1 MASSILAAEHPD
13 LLRGAV
19 DLTAHLGVA
28 RERLVPV
35 EDVTYEQH
43 VEFGERIWSL
53 HIHLQGALVLLDHDL
68 YIPAFTTLRAALE
81 HHVQDHLL
89 FLGNRFKATA
99 QDVSD
104 ETLAEWQ
111 QAIAEGR
118 EDFKGILAVRRLDHD
133 RVEVVR
139 SGPHYTGGDQG
150 PEAPGLSIYYGIVFD
165 RHDPFTG
172 GKKAQEFIGQWPHSQ
187 DARHRWAAQAA
198 EIWGRFLSWRQLTAN
213 LLLNQ
218 FYTER
223 ELARFE
229 VHYSFLSAF
238 THPTV
243 RGLKA
248 VLGRNMPTML
258 RYDHY
263 VSELILLYVI
273 SIARLELEVFEQMT
287 RREPVV
293 NLAGWDEVR
302 ADTERGESLASHL
315 WFPRGSPHGY
325 DRVQEANRRGTT
337 REEGLVPF
345 DQRPKPEDLAD
356 DEILYYANP
365 LRRII
370 ELHNSQNEMTGF
382 PYLSPWPRSD
392 AMLRG
397 MD

>member
-1 MASSILAAEHPD
+1 MVSSILTAEHHD
-13 LLRGAV
+13 LLQSAL
-19 DLTAHLGVA
+19 DLTAQLGVA
-28 RERLVPV
+28 RGRLVPT
-35 EDVTYEQH
+35 EDVTHQQH
-43 VEFGERIWSL
+43 AEFGERTWSL
-53 HIHLQGALVLLDHDL
+53 HVYLQSALSLLDDDF
-68 YIPAFTTLRAALE
+68 YMPAFTTLRAALE

-89 FLGNRFKATA
+89 FLGNRYKAAA

-118 EDFKGILAVRRLDHD
+118 EDFKGILAVRRVGGD

-150 PEAPGLSIYYGIVFD
+150 PGAPGLSIYYNIVFD
-165 RHDPFTG
+165 RYDPFTG
-172 GKKAQEFIGQWPHSQ
+172 GKKAQDFIGQWPHSA
-187 DARHRWAAQAA
+187 DAHQRWAAQAA
-198 EIWGRFLSWRQLTAN
+198 ETWGRFLTWRQLMAN
-213 LLLNQ
+213 LRLNE

-223 ELARFE
+223 ELAQLE

-238 THPTV
+238 THPAV

-248 VLGRNMPTML
+248 VLGRNMPTGL
-258 RYDHY
+258 HYDHY

-273 SIARLELEVFEQMT
+273 TLARLELEVFEEMT

-293 NLAGWDEVR
+293 NLAGWNEVR
-302 ADTERGESLASHL
+302 TDIERGESLASHL
-315 WFPRGSPHGY
+315 WFPRGSPHEY

-337 REEGLVPF
+337 RDGQLVPF
-345 DQRPKPEDLAD
+345 AKRPKPEDLAN

-370 ELHNSQNEMTGF
+370 ELHCSQHEMTGF
-382 PYLSPWPRSD
+382 PYSSPWHRSD
-392 AMLRG
+392 ALSRR